1 MRSRVHCQKGER
13 AGNFLCESRSGIV
26 GMFMTKLTVYNSDS
40 MFAFFAR
47 RRDSPV
53 TVGFVCRFFCLLFL
67 AGLVAGVAAGTADQ
81 SVPVGPGLPF
91 AVADFDGDLRPDLA
105 GVQVGQSDLSN
116 TDYWIQL
123 QLSAAGRQTILIVA
137 PAGGLQV
144 TARDVNG
151 DHTLDLVLTAAWLR
165 EPIAIFLNDG
175 HGSFSR
181 VDPTTFPEAFRQSE
195 TSWSSSD
202 HQAPDTFG
210 IPPQSR
216 VGICSATARR
226 PHLGSLV
233 SVIPRSH
240 CGYLRSPFLDSQAS
254 RAPPF
259 EVSQPQNL

>member
-1 MRSRVHCQKGER
+1 ML
-13 AGNFLCESRSGIV
+13 AFL
-26 GMFMTKLTVYNSDS
+26 
-40 MFAFFAR
+40 AR
-47 RRDSPV
+47 RRDSLAP
-53 TVGFVCRFFCLLFL
+53 VGFVCRFFCLLFL
-67 AGLVAGVAAGTADQ
+67 AGLVADLAAGAADQ
-81 SVPVGPGLPF
+81 SAPVSSVGPGLPF

-123 QLSAAGRQTILIVA
+123 QLSAAGRQTILVVA

-144 TARDVNG
+144 SARDVNG
-151 DHTLDLVLTAAWLR
+151 DHALDLVLTAAWLR

-181 VDPTTFPEAFRQSE
+181 VDPTTFPEAFRQTE
-195 TSWSSSD
+195 TSWNSSSQ
-202 HQAPDTFG
+202 QAPDAFG

-226 PHLGSLV
+226 PHVGSHV
-233 SVIPRSH
+233 GVIPRSH
-240 CGYLRSPFLDSQAS
+240 CGYLRSSFLDSQAG

-259 EVSQPQNL
+259 EVSQL